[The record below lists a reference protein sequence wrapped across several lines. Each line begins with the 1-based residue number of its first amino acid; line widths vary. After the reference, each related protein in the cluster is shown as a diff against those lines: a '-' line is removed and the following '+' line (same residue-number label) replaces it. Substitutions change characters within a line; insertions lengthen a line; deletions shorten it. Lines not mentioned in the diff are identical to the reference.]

1 MRMPVSSPCAPAAG
15 WRVTAFIPLISARA
29 ASSPHS
35 SSSVPWASS
44 SGASGWSDA
53 KPGSRA
59 AHSLSFGLNFIV
71 HEPRG

>member
-15 WRVTAFIPLISARA
+15 WSVTAFIPLISA
-29 ASSPHS
+29 SHS
-35 SSSVPWASS
+35 SSSNRSWRVPWATS

-53 KPGSRA
+53 KPGRRA